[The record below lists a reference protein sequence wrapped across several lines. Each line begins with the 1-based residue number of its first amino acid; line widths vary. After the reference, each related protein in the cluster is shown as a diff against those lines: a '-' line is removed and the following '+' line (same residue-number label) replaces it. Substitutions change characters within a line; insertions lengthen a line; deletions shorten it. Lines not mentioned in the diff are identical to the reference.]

1 MINAGI
7 IDGDTLYASAP
18 PRSMPVG
25 RVIAVG
31 LNDAVY
37 VKRLV
42 TEHGQR
48 FLISENPR
56 YLPIEIE
63 SDDRFE
69 MIDVVIGRTG
79 SVT

>member
-1 MINAGI
+1 MLSSPARIHADKVAEGR
-7 IDGDTLYASAP
+7 
-18 PRSMPVG
+18 RS
-25 RVIAVG
+25 RF
-31 LNDAVY
+31 DEE
-37 VKRLV
+37 

-63 SDDRFE
+63 SGDRFE
-69 MIDVVIGRTG
+69 MIGVVVGRTG